1 MKIETTPRDDHQVNL
16 IVEFDAETME
26 EFRQKAARKI
36 ARDAKIPGFR
46 PGKAPFAVIR
56 RTYGDA
62 AIEEQAIDLLVENKY
77 AVMLDE
83 AKIEPGAPG
92 SMEKIISKDPLK
104 VSFIIP
110 LEPTVTL
117 SDYHS
122 IRQVYKLDPVGEEK
136 IDAFI
141 RRMQTAYSTSEPVD
155 RPAQKGDMVYAK
167 ISAKRMKPKE
177 GEPEELLTDTPY
189 QGIIGEDP
197 LNENDFPFE
206 GFSEHLIGLSADSVE
221 SIRYSYPKDSKYEKL
236 QGEKVEFV
244 VTVQTV
250 KSVKLPELDD
260 NFAQMMG
267 AFENLDALRK
277 TVREQFEHEA
287 KDNYDN
293 QYFNDLLKKI
303 TEKST
308 IKYPPQV
315 LEHEMEHVLE
325 DITEDLAQQKLD
337 LDTYLK
343 SINKEKAA
351 FLEEQVKPTA
361 RERIE
366 RTLIL
371 QELSR
376 AEGIKLEESEMS
388 QEFSKV
394 ISELQANNE
403 LKNLR
408 RKLSQQDLVNS
419 IAMQTANRL
428 MNNHVLERIKLIAT
442 GEYKEEAKSG
452 EEKAAKKKAA
462 KSTKEEAV
470 ETAEAKPSAKK
481 STKTVKAEA
490 EVKSEAEP
498 TKKKTTKTTKSGDV
512 NEKPTK

>member
-16 IVEFDAETME
+16 VVEFDNTTME

-36 ARDAKIPGFR
+36 AREAKIPGFR

-77 AVMLDE
+77 PVMLDE

-92 SMEKIISKDPLK
+92 SMEKIISTNPLK
-104 VSFIIP
+104 ISFIIP
-110 LEPTVTL
+110 LEPKVTL
-117 SDYHS
+117 GDYHS
-122 IRQVYKLDPVGEEK
+122 IRQEYKLEPVGEEK

-167 ISAKRMKPKE
+167 ITAKRMKPAE
-177 GEPEELLTDTPY
+177 GEPAELLTDSPY

-206 GFSEHLIGLSADSVE
+206 GFSDHLIGLSADSIE

-236 QGEKVEFV
+236 RGEKVEFV

-260 NFAQMMG
+260 SFAQMMG

-287 KDNYDN
+287 KDNYESV
-293 QYFNDLLKKI
+293 YFNDLIKKI
-303 TEKST
+303 IEKST
-308 IKYPPQV
+308 IAYPPQV

-325 DITEDLAQQKLD
+325 DITSDLAQQKLD

-343 SINKEKAA
+343 SINKEKTA
-351 FLEEQVKPTA
+351 FIEEEVKPTA

-376 AEGIKLEESEMS
+376 AEGIKLEETEMS

-394 ISELQANNE
+394 ISELQANDE

-408 RKLSQQDLVNS
+408 KKLSQEELVNS

-442 GEYKEEAKSG
+442 GEYKEEVKGA
-452 EEKAAKKKAA
+452 E
-462 KSTKEEAV
+462 TK
-470 ETAEAKPSAKK
+470 
-481 STKTVKAEA
+481 
-490 EVKSEAEP
+490 P
-498 TKKKTTKTTKSGDV
+498 TKKKTVKAAKEEEKVESVEAKSEEKPAKKKTTKATKSSDV
-512 NEKPTK
+512 NEKPTE